1 MVLVL
6 SITTVSLLGGVVYLT
21 LNKFKLVN
29 KLQDEKIKLS
39 ATTNYAESLALRVAN
54 LQRALDVCQA
64 TSTEL
69 TPKPANNPNKRNKNP
84 KQA

>member
-1 MVLVL
+1 MVLLL

-21 LNKFKLVN
+21 LNKFKLEN

-54 LQRALDVCQA
+54 LQKALDVCQA

-69 TPKPANNPNKRNKNP
+69 PPNKKSKNP